1 MEPMHAVH
9 KILARAAG
17 KDYLKV
23 GQIKARVDGGVND
36 IYPQ

>member
-17 KDYLKV
+17 KDYVKA
-23 GQIKARVDGGVND
+23 GHIMARVDVAG
-36 IYPQ
+36 